1 MVAHLLAA
9 DAISAQVK
17 IVKRE
22 SEFAAARGVTL
33 VVGERIP
40 GLKRWRLAKV
50 ERRLHGDDVPEPAM
64 VRLTIARS

>member
-1 MVAHLLAA
+1 MVAPLLAA